1 MYVRSTLTFSNCHL
15 SAVDVEFA
23 KFKVYNDRRQ
33 KTSLIMFRRWGAG
46 LADRLEAYDDGAKVG
61 TFSETTK

>member
-23 KFKVYNDRRQ
+23 KFKVY
-33 KTSLIMFRRWGAG
+33 KTDVRK
-46 LADRLEAYDDGAKVG
+46 RL
-61 TFSETTK
+61 